1 MSNVIIFKDMAVYI
15 ITKKYKEAKENIT
28 EETARIV
35 SAATNLIK
43 AELFKR
49 NYPTKYILQLMIDEK
64 WLGPVK
70 PSVIFEINYLF
81 TVMSRKYKSVYSE
94 SCQAKNS
101 NFSD

>member
-43 AELFKR
+43 AELCKR
-49 NYPTKYILQLMIDEK
+49 NYPN
-64 WLGPVK
+64 
-70 PSVIFEINYLF
+70 EIYPP
-81 TVMSRKYKSVYSE
+81 T
-94 SCQAKNS
+94 
-101 NFSD
+101 DD